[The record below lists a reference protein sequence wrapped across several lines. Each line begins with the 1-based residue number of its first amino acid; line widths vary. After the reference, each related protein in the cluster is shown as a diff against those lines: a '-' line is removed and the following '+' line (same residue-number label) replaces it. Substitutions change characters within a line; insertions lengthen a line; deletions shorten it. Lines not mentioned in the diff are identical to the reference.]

1 LRSLLNEPEIYSENI
16 YYYKGLLSRP
26 DYIIKLIEQDVSEL
40 DLISSWFPW
49 DSSDGGYTFGKTKR
63 INFEHYPTSS
73 DESKFVYGSIL
84 SAIRLAG
91 AFYAKNKNI
100 NLGRQSPI
108 SISKYDEGKFMGP
121 HTDEMSGAHISG
133 VLYLNDNYRGG
144 ELEFPNQ
151 GFSIK
156 PEAGSMILFPSTQPY
171 VHDPKPAQ
179 GAERYICP
187 VFWYN

>member
-1 LRSLLNEPEIYSENI
+1 MRSLFNPPEIYNENI
-16 YYYKGLLSRP
+16 YYYKGILTRP
-26 DYIIKLIEQDVSEL
+26 DYIIRLIEQNVSES
-40 DLISSWFPW
+40 DLISKWTSW

-63 INFEHYPTSS
+63 INFEYYPTSS

-84 SAIRLAG
+84 SAVRLAG
-91 AFYAKNKNI
+91 NFYARNKNI
-100 NLGRQSPI
+100 DLGRQSPI

-133 VLYLNDNYRGG
+133 VLYLNDDYLGG

-156 PEAGSMILFPSTQPY
+156 PEAGSMILFPSIQPY
-171 VHDPKPAQ
+171 VHDPKPAY
-179 GAERYICP
+179 GGERYICP

>member
-1 LRSLLNEPEIYSENI
+1 MRSLINKPEIYNDSI
-16 YYYKGLLSRP
+16 YYYKGILQRP
-26 DYIIKLIEQDVSEL
+26 EYIIKLIEQNNLNS
-40 DLISSWFPW
+40 DLISDWVPW
-49 DSSDGGYTFGKTKR
+49 QSSDGDYTFGRTKR
-63 INFEHYPTSS
+63 INFEHYPNSS
-73 DESKFVYGSIL
+73 DESKFIYGSIL

-91 AFYAKNKNI
+91 IFYARNKNI
-100 NLGRQSPI
+100 NLGKQSPI

-171 VHDPKPAQ
+171 IHDPKPAQ

>member
-1 LRSLLNEPEIYSENI
+1 LRSLFNPPEIYNENI
-16 YYYKGLLSRP
+16 YYYKGILTRP
-26 DYIIKLIEQDVSEL
+26 DYIIRLIEQNVSES
-40 DLISSWFPW
+40 DLISKWTSW

-63 INFEHYPTSS
+63 INFEYYPTSS

-84 SAIRLAG
+84 SAVRLAG
-91 AFYAKNKNI
+91 NFYARNKNI
-100 NLGRQSPI
+100 DLGRQSPI

-133 VLYLNDNYRGG
+133 VLYLNDDYLGG

-156 PEAGSMILFPSTQPY
+156 PEAGSMILFPSIQPY
-171 VHDPKPAQ
+171 VHDPKPAY
-179 GAERYICP
+179 GGERYICP

>member
-1 LRSLLNEPEIYSENI
+1 LNEPEVYADNI

-26 DYIIKLIEQDVSEL
+26 DYIIKLIEQSVSES
-40 DLISSWFPW
+40 DLISAWLPW
-49 DSSDGGYTFGKTKR
+49 DSSDGGYTFGKTKK
-63 INFEHYPTSS
+63 INFEYYPTSS

-84 SAIRLAG
+84 SAVRLAG
-91 AFYAKNKNI
+91 NFYARNKNI
-100 NLGRQSPI
+100 DLGRQSPI

-133 VLYLNDNYRGG
+133 VLYLNDNYFGG

-171 VHDPKPAQ
+171 VHDPKPAR